1 MKTFKHFTN
10 SNQILDYFKSN
21 PAWVSGF
28 VSGEGCFTASFM
40 LNSRALWGIWPQC
53 EFNITQLMDDIL
65 LLEALHAFFNNE
77 GGVYKRENNVG
88 TVSIRKVSALKSTI
102 IPFFSENPLLGL
114 KSYEFERWVS
124 LVDLLSQQKHTSS
137 SLSGRDAL
145 LDFAIISRELNSKRN
160 NVRKDVRS
168 DVIINWLKG
177 LSAPPAPEAKLSLTS
192 DIKAALGALKK
203 N

>member
-1 MKTFKHFTN
+1 MKTIKHFTN
-10 SNQILDYFKSN
+10 SDQILNYFQLN

-40 LNSRALWGIWPQC
+40 LDSRALWGIWPQC

-77 GGVYKRENNVG
+77 GGVYKRVNNVG
-88 TVSIRKVSALKSTI
+88 TVSIRKVSALKSTV
-102 IPFFSENPLLGL
+102 IPFFLENPLLGS

-124 LVDLLSQQKHTSS
+124 LVDLLHQQKHTSS

-168 DVIINWLKG
+168 DILISWLKG
-177 LSAPPAPEAKLSLTS
+177 LSEAPPQEAKLSLKS
-192 DIKAALGALKK
+192 DIKAALDALK
-203 N
+203 NN